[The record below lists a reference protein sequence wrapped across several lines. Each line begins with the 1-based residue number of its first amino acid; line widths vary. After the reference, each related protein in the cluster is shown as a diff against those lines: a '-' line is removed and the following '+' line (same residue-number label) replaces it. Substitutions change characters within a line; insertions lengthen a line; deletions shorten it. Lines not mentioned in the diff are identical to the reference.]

1 MRNRKKHM
9 KLPNGFGSIKCLSG
23 NRRKPYAV
31 YPPVT
36 EWTPTSPV
44 TPPAL
49 AYTETWEEGYEL
61 LTAYNMEKAGKIKIN
76 RSVFIERTPT
86 FAEVYQQFFDEKFH
100 NSPKNFSKETIASTR
115 AAYKNCSAI
124 HDIPI
129 GNLRYDDL
137 QQIINNCPLKHS
149 SLELIVSLLHQIYAF
164 AIKYEICEKDYSAFL
179 YIPIPDDDESGEPFT
194 LDELNILWT
203 NKADPIVQMILIMC
217 YSGFRIRAY
226 ASIEV
231 HLDEAYFKGGVKTA
245 ASKNR
250 IVPIHSCIQDFVA
263 ERYDNTKALQ
273 NLLGCTPALFRKN
286 MYSTLEKLS
295 ISYSASG
302 KKHTPHDCRHTFS
315 YLCEKYNVNENDRKR
330 MMGHSFGNDITN
342 ATYGHR
348 SINDLKTEIEKIRF
362 P

>member
-36 EWTPTSPV
+36 EWTPTGPV

-86 FAEVYQQFFDEKFH
+86 FAKVYQQFFDEKFH

-263 ERYDNTKALQ
+263 ERYDIQ
-273 NLLGCTPALFRKN
+273 
-286 MYSTLEKLS
+286 
-295 ISYSASG
+295 
-302 KKHTPHDCRHTFS
+302 
-315 YLCEKYNVNENDRKR
+315 KR
-330 MMGHSFGNDITN
+330 
-342 ATYGHR
+342 Y
-348 SINDLKTEIEKIRF
+348 KIF
-362 P
+362 